1 MVILLAHVGDV
12 DDFRDDVAT
21 FAGIV
26 PEVFPAWE
34 KLPRELNAADE
45 VFGRRMRVLKK
56 LASANPPKL
65 VVAPFQATLQ
75 PVPKPAALARM
86 SRTVVVGESVP
97 VET

>member
-1 MVILLAHVGDV
+1 MIVLAHVGDV

-34 KLPRELNAADE
+34 KLPRELTAGDE

-56 LASANPPKL
+56 LVERDPAPAGRRAVPGDASAGAQARGPGAD
-65 VVAPFQATLQ
+65 VAH
-75 PVPKPAALARM
+75 RRRRRRR
-86 SRTVVVGESVP
+86 SRSRS
-97 VET
+97 

>member
-75 PVPKPAALARM
+75 PVPKPDGPGADVAHRG
-86 SRTVVVGESVP
+86 RR
-97 VET
+97 

>member
-1 MVILLAHVGDV
+1 MILLAHVGDV

-34 KLPRELNAADE
+34 KPPRELTAVDE
-45 VFGRRMRVLKK
+45 VFGRRMRVLRR
-56 LASANPPKL
+56 LSSNSPPRL

-75 PVPKPAALARM
+75 PVPKPELLAKM
-86 SRTVVVGESVP
+86 ARTVAVGQVVAGRRA
-97 VET
+97 